1 MSRQTTRRTRSE
13 TADLVREAAVRLLKR
28 DGLRGFSNSVRLDD
42 ALALL
47 LDETGVRLTHGSV
60 YGRIWDDQRD
70 FQLDVVATTV
80 ARYDGAD
87 VAEAMTKA
95 AAAATTGTEVEKQLA
110 VAFSAAVEAARRSRM
125 WNLWL
130 GAHAAVVSTPG
141 TDDDERLA
149 AALASARTQVAGAI
163 ASALSPLIERDQ
175 VSSQDLQSQAQS
187 FLTLL
192 VGTSITRH
200 VAATT
205 DVLLSSL
212 AFAPPANVDQ
222 R

>member
-47 LDETGVRLTHGSV
+47 LDENGVRLTHGSV

-87 VAEAMTKA
+87 VAEAMTRA
-95 AAAATTGTEVEKQLA
+95 AEATTGTAAEKRLA
-110 VAFSAAVEAARRSRM
+110 AAFSAAVEAARLSRM

-175 VSSQDLQSQAQS
+175 VSTQDLQSQAQS

-192 VGTSITRH
+192 VGASITRH

-205 DVLLSSL
+205 EVLLTSL
-212 AFAPPANVDQ
+212 AFAPPANVDHG
-222 R
+222 